1 MLRIRADLN
10 QLIFLLIRA
19 DPLHPRNPR
28 SHSLR
33 IVVNALSISHGPPS
47 DDVLVS
53 AWSVG

>member
-19 DPLHPRNPR
+19 DPR